1 MINGGYLIPANT
13 KKGQLLFGWFTP
25 TDLILFGVGVSLS
38 ILLLLIVGTN
48 STLGGIIC
56 LLPGLI
62 CAFLVMPVP
71 NYRNVRTFFKS
82 MREFYSGQ
90 RQYKWK
96 GWCFNNGQ
104 SRK

>member
-1 MINGGYLIPANT
+1 MIPANT
-13 KKGQLLFGWFTP
+13 KRGQLIFGWFTGP
-25 TDLILFGVGVSLS
+25 DLILFGVGIALS
-38 ILLLLIVGTN
+38 ILLLLIIGTS

-82 MREFYSGQ
+82 MYEFYMVRQ
-90 RQYKWK
+90 REYKWK
-96 GWCFNNGQ
+96 GWCYNVQ
-104 SRK
+104 SKR